1 MQQETAL
8 LDGLN
13 SAGTKTYR
21 IEEVPEDEVLITDSD
36 LLVPVA
42 HFHKEIF
49 STFGVPFLLKL
60 KHVRLLILQFDFT
73 FEANFSHIYVAML
86 HRGCLESG
94 CGALVRILKL
104 DV

>member
-60 KHVRLLILQFDFT
+60 KHVRRLILQFDFT
-73 FEANFSHIYVAML
+73 MRRIFYIFMLPCYTGVA
-86 HRGCLESG
+86 
-94 CGALVRILKL
+94 LK
-104 DV
+104 VAVGP